1 MRNGLAFLLSGISL
15 FGCVS
20 NQTEDPNNIKQ
31 ELIQSEVCCSDI
43 GDFLWIPLNTE
54 ENLSF
59 SLDDSSPVSHFPT
72 GISYFSAFQ
81 FSERS
86 GSVQILLRSNMLGQK
101 VVEPKIALYDDN
113 FALIKVIQNEDFDI
127 KFSDAFAR
135 NRYEGVF
142 KVDSR
147 ATPYMV
153 LYADSSEL
161 GEKVVVPHPA
171 RVRAIES
178 GEPAPMVAD
187 PVYSKSLV
195 GSFELEL
202 ETLTLSGVS
211 NRARIAPSSEAVE
224 PAKRIMKQKT
234 FSRGSVLNETKEYY
248 LDSISRSVKEGDIP
262 KALSLLDEAKALNVE
277 GAQEAFVKAVNA
289 K

>member
-1 MRNGLAFLLSGISL
+1 MRNGLAFLLSSISL

-20 NQTEDPNNIKQ
+20 NQAEDPNKIEH
-31 ELIQSEVCCSDI
+31 ELTQSEVCCSDI
-43 GDFLWIPLNTE
+43 SDFPWIQLDTE
-54 ENLSF
+54 EDLSF
-59 SLDDSSPVSHFPT
+59 GLDASSPVWHFPS
-72 GISYFSAFQ
+72 GSSYFSAFQ

-86 GSVQILLRSNMLGQK
+86 GNVEILFRSNMLGHQ
-101 VVEPKIALYDDN
+101 VVEPIIALYDTS
-113 FALIKVIQNEDFDI
+113 FELIKVLDGDDFNI

-135 NRYEGVF
+135 NRYEITYQ
-142 KVDSR
+142 VDTR

-153 LYADSSEL
+153 LYADFSKL

-171 RVRAIES
+171 RVRAMEA

-187 PVYSKSLV
+187 PVYFKSLT

-202 ETLTLSGVS
+202 ETLTLSGLS
-211 NRARIAPSSEAVE
+211 SRARISASSKTETLAE
-224 PAKRIMKQKT
+224 PKVRQSNALRD
-234 FSRGSVLNETKEYY
+234 SVLSETREYY
-248 LDSISRSVKEGDIP
+248 LNSISLSVKEGDIS
-262 KALSLLDEAKALNVE
+262 KALSLLDEAKALNID